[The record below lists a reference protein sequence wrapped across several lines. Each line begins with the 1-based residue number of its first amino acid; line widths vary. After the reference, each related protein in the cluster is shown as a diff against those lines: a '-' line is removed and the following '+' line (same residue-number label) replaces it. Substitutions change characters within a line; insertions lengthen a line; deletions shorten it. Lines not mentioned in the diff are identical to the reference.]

1 MISSVAKCF
10 CTVLDCDFILPHCS
24 VMCFSTLF
32 ALFYFKL
39 CVYVC
44 PLVSLTPP
52 LYLSLP
58 SVPATAIWAT
68 AFVLL
73 CADVFQEKED
83 KAVLQAEV
91 QSLRQNNQRLQEESQ
106 STVARLIKVTELL
119 CNVNKPC

>member
-1 MISSVAKCF
+1 
-10 CTVLDCDFILPHCS
+10 
-24 VMCFSTLF
+24 MCLSTLPVS
-32 ALFYFKL
+32 LYFKL

-44 PLVSLTPP
+44 PLVALKPP

-58 SVPATAIWAT
+58 SRSCHSDLSDG
-68 AFVLL
+68 FCFLL

>member
-1 MISSVAKCF
+1 
-10 CTVLDCDFILPHCS
+10 
-24 VMCFSTLF
+24 MCFSALLLSLLF
-32 ALFYFKL
+32 QAVRLYVPTSYFK
-39 CVYVC
+39 
-44 PLVSLTPP
+44 
-52 LYLSLP
+52 
-58 SVPATAIWAT
+58 ATAVPVAPLP
-68 AFVLL
+68 FLPQRSERRLLFLL